1 MDVTQELA
9 IESQEG
15 GNVHQQVSVT
25 AEWIAFDI
33 EKFAIRLVYE
43 HMLSYSPY
51 EPTCSHPCSPCNL

>member
-43 HMLSYSPY
+43 HMLSYRPI
-51 EPTCSHPCSPCNL
+51 

>member
-15 GNVHQQVSVT
+15 GSVHQQVSVT

-33 EKFAIRLVYE
+33 
-43 HMLSYSPY
+43 
-51 EPTCSHPCSPCNL
+51 